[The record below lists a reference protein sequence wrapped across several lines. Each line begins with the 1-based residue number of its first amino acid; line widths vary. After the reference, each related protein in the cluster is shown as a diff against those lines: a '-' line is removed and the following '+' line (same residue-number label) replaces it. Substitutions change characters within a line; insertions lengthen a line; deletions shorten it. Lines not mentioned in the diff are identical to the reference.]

1 MGKIQEYSRNWL
13 QRINRMPRDITGNI
27 KALQTNR
34 QKRPGESIKET
45 SGYVRPERV
54 DRWPNC
60 MMKMNKYVE
69 LYSGVIRC
77 KFTTSYKTESEQLV
91 HKSTTKPITE
101 SNPDPIND
109 EALYHYLIP

>member
-1 MGKIQEYSRNWL
+1 
-13 QRINRMPRDITGNI
+13 
-27 KALQTNR
+27 
-34 QKRPGESIKET
+34 
-45 SGYVRPERV
+45 
-54 DRWPNC
+54 
-60 MMKMNKYVE
+60 MNKYVE
-69 LYSGVIRC
+69 LYSGGIRC